1 MKKLDVRFCLGYR
14 IFDISSF
21 RIIRLVWLSK
31 FLSMSFFVVGN
42 RGRSGRKVVFELIY
56 HSYFK
61 WVVKNLLGDYFRIW
75 NWPMRGSCLNSPF
88 TALMMPMMAKTN
100 RRSHAKPNAMPTMPA
115 SA

>member
-1 MKKLDVRFCLGYR
+1 MKKLEVRFCLGYR
-14 IFDISSF
+14 DFELFD
-21 RIIRLVWLSK
+21 LCGLSK
-31 FLSMSFFVVGN
+31 LRFLPVFGVEY
-42 RGRSGRKVVFELIY
+42 RRRSGRKVVFGLIY
-56 HSYFK
+56 HSL
-61 WVVKNLLGDYFRIW
+61 NGLLKIYWGDYFRIW

>member
-1 MKKLDVRFCLGYR
+1 MLDFAWVIEF
-14 IFDISSF
+14 SKF
-21 RIIRLVWLSK
+21 RIIRLVWLPK
-31 FLSMSFFVVGN
+31 FLSMPVFWGVGIEEGVEGKLLLGLSSTPV
-42 RGRSGRKVVFELIY
+42 R
-56 HSYFK
+56 
-61 WVVKNLLGDYFRIW
+61 WVIVNNLLGDYFRIW